1 MWGCSPSSTIP
12 DLRPAYLFLSGNDP
26 VPIDLQAEKLPGNKI
41 TDLPVA
47 IIASNRPVYLYRM
60 LRKLLTVPG
69 ADAKM
74 MTVYIDGFFNEPAAV
89 CKLLNVRAVQH
100 TPICSK
106 NCRIGQV
113 RLKLSLSFLIM
124 KILNHES
131 CYAV

>member
-1 MWGCSPSSTIP
+1 M
-12 DLRPAYLFLSGNDP
+12 
-26 VPIDLQAEKLPGNKI
+26 
-41 TDLPVA
+41 
-47 IIASNRPVYLYRM
+47 YLYRM
-60 LRKLLTVPG
+60 LRGLLTVPG

-113 RLKLSLSFLIM
+113 RLKLSFSLDHKNF
-124 KILNHES
+124 
-131 CYAV
+131 